1 MSSSSNSVRPPQT
14 ATVLAEKV
22 LQAPNANPKPTI
34 TAAPYPTP
42 STADPQQPRTNSPV
56 TYRKN
61 SPKMKIQNGQPPP
74 SIAATLNGKT
84 IDIATE
90 PVGAWTAIIFY
101 RGHW

>member
-1 MSSSSNSVRPPQT
+1 
-14 ATVLAEKV
+14 
-22 LQAPNANPKPTI
+22 
-34 TAAPYPTP
+34 
-42 STADPQQPRTNSPV
+42 
-56 TYRKN
+56 
-61 SPKMKIQNGQPPP
+61 MKIQNGQPPP